1 MNFTLLLKQSG
12 SSIRGIL
19 VFVDSSFYRLC
30 LAKPWAI
37 PICQEKEQILI
48 IQRRNVGSVMC
59 GGEQAPASEFQ
70 GLFPEFCPNPSWI
83 LIPARSCSRQSP
95 KTESKFLK
103 EHYSDFWRGQTSSFH
118 LCTWKVINCIVPE
131 YSVWVIKIVSS
142 QGGPPLV
149 MKFRR
154 AEYLLS
160 HLLHR
165 CQDTSCLFRENSHT
179 QKKGDDSQLWF
190 LPVIHWCA
198 TPLQSCQMGAA
209 EVRKGCVRQTLHLE
223 TLILPSHI
231 QPHKHLD

>member
-1 MNFTLLLKQSG
+1 MVLADMNVRLLLKQSG
-12 SSIRGIL
+12 SSIQDIL

-48 IQRRNVGSVMC
+48 IQRRNVGSVVC

-83 LIPARSCSRQSP
+83 LIPVRSCSRQSP

-103 EHYSDFWRGQTSSFH
+103 EHYADFWRGQTSSFH
-118 LCTWKVINCIVPE
+118 LCTWKVINCIMPE

-142 QGGPPLV
+142 QGGPLLV

-154 AEYLLS
+154 AEYLLDFAS
-160 HLLHR
+160 L
-165 CQDTSCLFRENSHT
+165 T
-179 QKKGDDSQLWF
+179 QMPGYQ
-190 LPVIHWCA
+190 LPV
-198 TPLQSCQMGAA
+198 PREQSHSEKRRWQPALISPGNTLMCHPSS
-209 EVRKGCVRQTLHLE
+209 KLPDGCSWSEKRLC
-223 TLILPSHI
+223 
-231 QPHKHLD
+231 

>member
-1 MNFTLLLKQSG
+1 MNVRLLLKQSG
-12 SSIRGIL
+12 SSIRDIL

-48 IQRRNVGSVMC
+48 IQRRNVGSVVC

-103 EHYSDFWRGQTSSFH
+103 EHYTDFWRGQTSSFH
-118 LCTWKVINCIVPE
+118 LCTWKVINWIMPE

-154 AEYLLS
+154 ADYLLDFAS
-160 HLLHR
+160 L
-165 CQDTSCLFRENSHT
+165 T
-179 QKKGDDSQLWF
+179 QMPGYQ
-190 LPVIHWCA
+190 LPV
-198 TPLQSCQMGAA
+198 PREQSHSEIRRWQPALISPSNTLMCHPSS
-209 EVRKGCVRQTLHLE
+209 KLPDGCSGSEKRLC
-223 TLILPSHI
+223 
-231 QPHKHLD
+231 